1 MPGHPWLAMR
11 CEKIMRVPGAR
22 TEIPTGESAPPG
34 WAVWLTPRRLIL
46 FVIAWLALLNLI
58 SLLVSNPY
66 MTETSALA
74 TPDYFRVMFLHGL
87 LIGMVGLA
95 ALIVCQIFHCGSRL
109 AHGWIAGAVLVATIL
124 AAVGGTFNRSL
135 RGSDLA
141 LWTQVVSF
149 FIMDGIALVMLLT
162 AIGEWRRRSPLSRTL
177 PFTAAVFSGA
187 SMLLAGAMGH
197 FGGWVL
203 RSGGGFSDLST
214 YYLRAVGF
222 TTGDQFLH
230 ALRLSHSHQMAM
242 GIMGLVV
249 ALLAQQFG
257 YGKLEGGP
265 RAVAR
270 TGLAMVVVGTV
281 VMTVIY
287 LVMAFTAWQPPDLFS
302 SGPGGGSGIP
312 AHDAVTGSL
321 IVGGGVVA
329 LVGLGLGRLIRGPV
343 RWAAAWSWLVS
354 FALVVVAGYYI
365 QIHEAFFGGGDLG
378 APGAEQDAVFT
389 WLHQGFGL
397 FLLPSAILAMLV
409 VERLV
414 GRGRPAWI
422 GWATIIGVS
431 MTFVG
436 GLIWL
441 FVNPA
446 LYGPGYF
453 VSAMGLLIIGAGLLA
468 TLWWGRRSAPRKV
481 DASPTSE
488 RFCP

>member
-1 MPGHPWLAMR
+1 MS
-11 CEKIMRVPGAR
+11 VPRAT

-34 WAVWLTPRRLIL
+34 WAAWLSPRRLIL
-46 FVIAWLALLNLI
+46 FVIAWLTLFNLI

-95 ALIVCQIFHCGSRL
+95 ALMLCQILRCGSGRNR
-109 AHGWIAGAVLVATIL
+109 GWIAGGVL
-124 AAVGGTFNRSL
+124 AATVLAAIGGTFNRSL

-141 LWTQVVSF
+141 LWTQVLSF
-149 FIMDGIALVMLLT
+149 FIMDGIALLMLVT
-162 AIGEWRRRSPLSRTL
+162 AIREWRSKSPQSRAL
-177 PFTAAVFSGA
+177 PFTTALFSGA

-197 FGGWVL
+197 VAGWVL
-203 RSGGGFSDLST
+203 KSGGDFSGLTAD
-214 YYLRAVGF
+214 YLRAVGL
-222 TTGDQFLH
+222 TTGDRLLQS
-230 ALRLSHSHQMAM
+230 LRLSHSHQMAM
-242 GIMGLVV
+242 GVMGLAV
-249 ALLAQQFG
+249 ALVAQQFG
-257 YGKLEGGP
+257 YGTLKKGP
-265 RAVAR
+265 RAVGR
-270 TGLAMVVVGTV
+270 IGLAMVVVGTV
-281 VMTVIY
+281 VMTVMY
-287 LVMAFTAWQPPDLFS
+287 PVMAFTAWQPPDLFP
-302 SGPGGGSGIP
+302 SGSGGRSGIP
-312 AHDAVTGSL
+312 AHDAVTGLL

-329 LVGLGLGRLIRGPV
+329 LVGLGLGRLIWGAV
-343 RWAAAWSWLVS
+343 RWAAAWSWVLS
-354 FALVVVAGYYI
+354 FALVVATGYYI
-365 QIHEAFFGGGDLG
+365 QMHEGFFGGGNLS

-397 FLLPSAILAMLV
+397 FLLPSVILVMLV

-431 MTFVG
+431 VTFVG

-453 VSAMGLLIIGAGLLA
+453 VSAMGLLIIGTALLA
-468 TLWWGRRSAPRKV
+468 TLWWGRRPAPGQA
-481 DASPTSE
+481 DASLTCKE
-488 RFCP
+488 YCP